1 MRIRQVYIGV
11 LAFMVVAGWSA
22 SGWASPRPIDSCRT
36 IEADSRS
43 SFVLVRNLFG
53 KANEDCLTII
63 KSDMNI
69 DLNGFT
75 IYGKGSGIGI
85 VASAAIQGV
94 TIRNGTVRGFA
105 TGISLSGYGN
115 VVENVQIAYN
125 TDTGLFLGASG
136 VARQLVVQKNAQMGV
151 VLSTACSI
159 TDSMI
164 RANGNSPDSIGL
176 SAGPGSTVKCNTLWA
191 NVGTGLRA
199 SLGSSVMQNT
209 VLDTNGDGISVTCP
223 ANVLQNTTIDNL
235 GTNLVIAGTS
245 CNVVNNV
252 Q

>member
-1 MRIRQVYIGV
+1 MTITYSYI
-11 LAFMVVAGWSA
+11 S
-22 SGWASPRPIDSCRT
+22 
-36 IEADSRS
+36 
-43 SFVLVRNLFG
+43 
-53 KANEDCLTII
+53 
-63 KSDMNI
+63 I
-69 DLNGFT
+69 DLNGFI

-115 VVENVQIAYN
+115 VVENVRLAHN

-151 VLSTACSI
+151 LLSTACSI

-164 RANGNSPDSIGL
+164 RANGNGPDSIGL

-199 SLGSSVMQNT
+199 SLGSSVIQNT

-223 ANVLQNTTIDNL
+223 ANVLQKTTTDNL
-235 GTNLVIAGTS
+235 GTNLVIAGSS